1 MCVAE
6 AEHRRYALT
15 DYSIVLK
22 WRISRW
28 YIYKWIENSIVLIAF
43 QSSSWVHTKAK
54 HRKEVEEDVH
64 VDLRWKSHRN
74 RGKNLSLAENSAGV
88 TPSE

>member
-1 MCVAE
+1 MV
-6 AEHRRYALT
+6 
-15 DYSIVLK
+15 
-22 WRISRW
+22 

-64 VDLRWKSHRN
+64 ADLK
-74 RGKNLSLAENSAGV
+74 
-88 TPSE
+88 

>member
-1 MCVAE
+1 
-6 AEHRRYALT
+6 
-15 DYSIVLK
+15 VLK

-28 YIYKWIENSIVLIAF
+28 YIYKWIENSSVLIAF
-43 QSSSWVHTKAK
+43 QSSSWVHTEAK

-64 VDLRWKSHRN
+64 ANLRGKSYCN
-74 RGKNLSLAENSAGV
+74 RGRNLSLAEVSAGV